1 MIDNGEEELK
11 REEREREKRGD
22 NWGKVNDVREMKE
35 KREML
40 LIR

>member
-1 MIDNGEEELK
+1 MIDNGEEELQ
-11 REEREREKRGD
+11 REGSEREKRGD
-22 NWGKVNDVREMKE
+22 NWGKVNDVREMRE